1 MRALPLAA
9 ALFALSPLAV
19 PNVAWAQA
27 EAAAS
32 PERLALGHQ
41 LAKLNNDEVSADN
54 QISAM
59 LVSVAKMFAENEDM
73 RALEKEHP
81 GAIKMM
87 LDAMAPP
94 IREETLRTLPKLWD
108 RLGALYAA
116 NLTEQELRDAIAFY
130 SGPVGVR
137 LRAAMVSNLD
147 MKAMLTEVMADP
159 DKDVSEK
166 ALGSSLGST
175 ALGAVR
181 ALSPEDQKA
190 LAQFAFTP
198 AGAQIQRLNSQ
209 VIKAV
214 SDWSNEASPE
224 LDAKLEKI
232 TEDVV
237 TRILDKEQSK

>member
-1 MRALPLAA
+1 MRALPFAVALLALAPLAA
-9 ALFALSPLAV
+9 PVDAR
-19 PNVAWAQA
+19 AQA
-27 EAAAS
+27 TVS
-32 PERLALGHQ
+32 PERLALGRE
-41 LAKLNNDEVSADN
+41 LARINNDEVSANN

-59 LVSVAKMFAENEDM
+59 LVSAARMFAENEDM
-73 RALEKEHP
+73 RELEKEHP

-87 LDAMAPP
+87 LDAMAPL
-94 IREETLRTLPKLWD
+94 IREETIRTLPQLWD

-116 NLTEQELRDAIAFY
+116 NMTEQELRDAIAFY
-130 SGPVGVR
+130 AGPVGVR
-137 LRAAMVSNLD
+137 LRAATVSNLD
-147 MKAMLTEVMADP
+147 MKAMLTEVIADP
-159 DKDVSEK
+159 DKDISEK
-166 ALGSSLGST
+166 AMGSSLGST

-209 VIKAV
+209 TIKAV
-214 SDWSNEASPE
+214 SAWGNEASPE

-237 TRILDKEQSK
+237 NRILDKEQSK

>member
-1 MRALPLAA
+1 MRALTLAA

-19 PNVAWAQA
+19 PGVASAQTQA
-27 EAAAS
+27 IAS
-32 PERLALGHQ
+32 PQQLALGHD

-81 GAIKMM
+81 GVIKMM

-94 IREETLRTLPKLWD
+94 IREQTLRTLPKLWD

-116 NLTEQELRDAIAFY
+116 NMSEQELRDAIAFY

-137 LRAAMVSNLD
+137 LRAAMVGNLD
-147 MKAMLTEVMADP
+147 VKAMLSEVMADP
-159 DKDVSEK
+159 EKDISEK
-166 ALGSSLGST
+166 ALGASLGST
-175 ALGAVR
+175 ALGAAR

-214 SDWSNEASPE
+214 SDWSREASPE

-232 TEDVV
+232 TEDLV
-237 TRILDKEQSK
+237 TRILEKEQSK